1 MAFVFKSEREVTSDK
16 IKTNSIL
23 GPGEYLPLTETRNYT
38 VNKEPFLCSL
48 KEPTQKIN
56 DVPGPGAYYHDDT
69 LIKYLKNIQNEK
81 ISEQNDKVHLI
92 AKGGSVDL
100 HPNTEKIGF
109 NSKTK
114 RFRVWGFD
122 LSPGPGQYFPL
133 SVKKKDKAAKLRE
146 EEYFSKQKIKIKKI
160 NEFQRIPT
168 IPSKIQEFG
177 FEILDNGSLVQKQNP
192 DMYKTFSG
200 EKGDTVGPGSYEI
213 EKPSNW
219 RKTGTEWSKLKVER
233 DFNKKIKTGKN
244 SSICL
249 TSTNY
254 SETGNNTKNSFYSPT
269 NSNSIR
275 KLNYASNETENSSQ
289 KNLINITSP
298 ETGLTRNRLKEKN
311 IFKCRILNCMRFN
324 GKKVNKKETFET
336 VIRGNFP
343 GPGYYY
349 DPFRTSSF
357 FIKPTPEFKQF
368 FGSKLER
375 FPSNNTEQNNL
386 GPGEYYE
393 KDMNKTS
400 TGFAPFSSKA
410 NRFYASFI
418 PENKSEIPGPGEY
431 TLKGF
436 TSKPF
441 TTKAT
446 SLTPKARFGSN
457 EKRFVDIIN
466 NKWKYSVPGPGY
478 YNPEEI
484 KFDWDNKYTKTF
496 YGKNIFKL
504 ITNSNNK
511 NIQLRKFFFDKKNI
525 LKKEK
530 SPPIGTY
537 NPGMIFSIDYNNRK
551 KVFETKNNKVAF
563 KSTFNKKKKKM
574 KNKIDPHNINIGP
587 GYYYHE
593 KKNKNLKPSPQFYI
607 SSHESDKW
615 FKNANPNVGPGKYDI
630 DNYYDWN
637 KKSFNINFV

>member
-1 MAFVFKSEREVTSDK
+1 MAFVFKSEREAVNEK
-16 IKTNSIL
+16 IKTNTNL
-23 GPGEYLPLTETRNYT
+23 GPGEYLPLTEPRKYT

-48 KEPTQKIN
+48 KEPSQKIN

-69 LIKYLKNIQNEK
+69 LIQYLKNIQNEK

-109 NSKTK
+109 NSKSK
-114 RFRVWGFD
+114 RFKVSGLD
-122 LSPGPGQYFPL
+122 IGPGPGQYFP
-133 SVKKKDKAAKLRE
+133 VMIKRKDKASKLRE
-146 EEYFSKQKIKIKKI
+146 EEFFSKQKIKIKRI

-233 DFNKKIKTGKN
+233 DFNKKSKTAKT
-244 SSICL
+244 SSTCL

-254 SETGNNTKNSFYSPT
+254 SETKNNTKNSFYSPT
-269 NSNSIR
+269 NNNSV
-275 KLNYASNETENSSQ
+275 KNLNILSNETERLTNS
-289 KNLINITSP
+289 INITSP
-298 ETGLTRNRLKEKN
+298 QTTQNKNKISEKN
-311 IFKCRILNCMRFN
+311 VFKCRILNCMRFN
-324 GKKVNKKETFET
+324 GKKIKKKETFES
-336 VIRGNFP
+336 VIKGNFP

-357 FIKPTPEFKQF
+357 FFKPTPEFKQF

-375 FPSNNTEQNNL
+375 FSTNNTDQNNL
-386 GPGEYYE
+386 GPGEYFE
-393 KDMNKTS
+393 KKMNKTS
-400 TGFAPFSSKA
+400 IGFAPFSSKT
-410 NRFYASFI
+410 NRFFASFL
-418 PENKSEIPGPGEY
+418 PENKNDSPGPGEY

-436 TSKPF
+436 TSSKTP
-441 TTKAT
+441 KNNAPI
-446 SLTPKARFGSN
+446 PKARFGSN

-466 NKWKYSVPGPGY
+466 SKWKYSVPGPGY
-478 YNPEEI
+478 YNPDETKSEI
-484 KFDWDNKYTKTF
+484 NNKFSKTF
-496 YGKNIFKL
+496 YKKDIFSLVRNKNNYIFK
-504 ITNSNNK
+504 
-511 NIQLRKFFFDKKNI
+511 KFPFKKNI
-525 LKKEK
+525 NNIEK
-530 SPPIGTY
+530 CPPIGAY
-537 NPGMIFSIDYNNRK
+537 NPQMIYSIDYNNKK
-551 KVFETKNNKVAF
+551 KVFESKNSKAAF
-563 KSTFNKKKKKM
+563 ESTFNKKKKKI
-574 KNKIDPHNINIGP
+574 KNKIDRNNNINIGP

-593 KKNKNLKPSPQFYI
+593 KKTQNLKPSPQFYI
-607 SSHESDKW
+607 LRNNNSDKW
-615 FKNANPNVGPGKYDI
+615 FQDSNPDVGPGKYDI
-630 DNYYDWN
+630 ENYYEWN